1 MTLAIYLPTNLEKQ
15 IEDFKTSSGNI
26 NVDYRTTDAGDLNV
40 LNTAYTRVITP
51 SSVNLDCLPI
61 KTDGEHIS
69 GYNQLF
75 KEFPVD
81 ILLENSTEQQRHYFY
96 TANTNQIVSV
106 RYSHTESE
114 RVGNISNML
123 HYYYY
128 SVTDS
133 FFSGKTIKPGIY
145 DSVTVKQGLINTRDC
160 LAMSCINI
168 PITFSGGLLKLIQ
181 QVPEVVTNSLDV
193 PANKVDPRFLGMQS
207 ILVSRVVEPKVT
219 SKTRLIAII
228 EEDDSVVGSPVLTN
242 RLTNYNLYC
251 IDTDIDSEMFDAISF
266 PLKGGERALFST
278 TIVNSS
284 NNYLGGIGNVLLSFS
299 EKFSPELGNS
309 FACLKISLPDSP
321 YIISNGIPKELKISV
336 DDGTTWTVLKNYSN
350 QDVSIFREDV
360 VEFFKSKGI
369 KCYPAED
376 SMYILQNTSNLDN
389 KFVIQYHPDFY
400 VESVTNETSII
411 TSLGNEILFTSNSFP
426 DNLSVSI
433 VELYSGEGPPT
444 GEDPDEVSNEDPEY
458 VEYAFRLPPVK
469 TDEVLSDLFKNSIQ
483 LTMDKLKLITTS
495 SYKYLSNGE
504 VVVKSVDMSVETEET
519 VLDKVLLE
527 LSDTFTDCSFTIEED
542 MIIVSN
548 GTSDWFEFALQ
559 YEGISIKNESIYLIE
574 EVDTLYSILLKGV

>member
-26 NVDYRTTDAGDLNV
+26 NVDYRTTDTGDLNV

-51 SSVNLDCLPI
+51 TSVNLDCLPL

-75 KEFPVD
+75 KEFPAD
-81 ILLENSTEQQRHYFY
+81 ILLENMTGQQRHYFY

-123 HYYYY
+123 HYY
-128 SVTDS
+128 SFVDSSMTES

-193 PANKVDPRFLGMQS
+193 PANKVDPRFLSMQS
-207 ILVSRVVEPKVT
+207 IIVSRVVEPKVT

-228 EEDDSVVGSPVLTN
+228 EEDDSVVGSPVLTS

-251 IDTDIDSEMFDAISF
+251 IDTNSDSELFDAISF
-266 PLKGGERALFST
+266 TLKGGEKALFST

-309 FACLKISLPDSP
+309 FACLKIRLPDSP
-321 YIISNGIPKELKISV
+321 YITSNGIPKELKISV

-350 QDVSIFREDV
+350 QDVSIFREDIV
-360 VEFFKSKGI
+360 KFFKSKGI

-411 TSLGNEILFTSNSFP
+411 TSLGNEFLFTSDSFP
-426 DNLSVSI
+426 DNLSVSR
-433 VELYSGEGPPT
+433 VGLYGVEGPP
-444 GEDPDEVSNEDPEY
+444 PDEDPEY
-458 VEYAFRLPPVK
+458 VEYAFRLPPIK

-483 LTMDKLKLITTS
+483 LTIDKLKLITTS
-495 SYKYLSNGE
+495 SYKYLLNGE
-504 VVVKSVDMSVETEET
+504 VVEKTVDMSVETEET

-542 MIIVSN
+542 TIIVSN

-574 EVDTLYSILLKGV
+574 EVDTLYSVLLKGV

>member
-26 NVDYRTTDAGDLNV
+26 NVDYRTTDIGSLNV
-40 LNTAYTRVITP
+40 LNTSYTRVIIPT
-51 SSVNLDCLPI
+51 SVDLDCLPI

-81 ILLENSTEQQRHYFY
+81 VLLENITEQQRHYFY
-96 TANTNQIVSV
+96 AANTDQIVSV

-123 HYYYY
+123 HYYY
-128 SVTDS
+128 SSMTDS

-168 PITFSGGLLKLIQ
+168 PITLSGGMLKLTQ

-193 PANKVDPRFLGMQS
+193 PADKVDPRFLGMQS

-228 EEDDSVVGSPVLTN
+228 GEDDSVVGSPVLNN
-242 RLTNYNLYC
+242 RLSNYNLYC
-251 IDTDIDSEMFDAISF
+251 IDTNSDSEMFDAISF
-266 PLKGGERALFST
+266 PLKGGEKALFST

-284 NNYLGGIGNVLLSFS
+284 NNYLGEIGNVLISFS

-321 YIISNGIPKELKISV
+321 HITSYGIPKELKISV

-350 QDVSIFREDV
+350 QDVSVFREDI

-376 SMYILQNTSNLDN
+376 STYILQNISNLDN

-411 TSLGNEILFTSNSFP
+411 MSSGNEFMFTSNSFP
-426 DNLSVSI
+426 DNLSVSS
-433 VELYSGEGPPT
+433 VELYVVEEPP
-444 GEDPDEVSNEDPEY
+444 PDDDPEY

-504 VVVKSVDMSVETEET
+504 VVEKLVDMSVETEET
-519 VLDKVLLE
+519 VSEKVLLE

-548 GTSDWFEFALQ
+548 VTSDWFEFALQ

-574 EVDTLYSILLKGV
+574 EVDTLYSVLLKGV